1 MKALKNGDRSYA
13 RQGQSWDYPME
24 ITGLFD
30 RPLHRQATE
39 GYILQQYPGDVLI
52 NRKGEWSSNLPP
64 LLVIEAA
71 ECPQGGTDQH
81 NFKSHKPRASK
92 LILGKELKVIC

>member
-1 MKALKNGDRSYA
+1 MKNSQAQEGKIGYFVGESAKTEWNRGQDHMKALKNGDRSYA

-30 RPLHRQATE
+30 RHLYRQATE

-52 NRKGEWSSNLPP
+52 NWLFTRANFSS
-64 LLVIEAA
+64 
-71 ECPQGGTDQH
+71 
-81 NFKSHKPRASK
+81 
-92 LILGKELKVIC
+92 